1 MPTTHPTHPTHPT
14 DHMTDHPTGPS
25 RRLRRVAASALAAA
39 LVLLPATA
47 ASAHVRV
54 VPDSTAAGG
63 YALLTF
69 RVPNESD
76 SASTT
81 RVEVT
86 LPTDHPLTYAAVQPV
101 PGWTAEVV
109 EAALPTP
116 VEVGGTTITTA
127 PRTVTWTAEAGSGIA
142 PGQFQQFPLSVG
154 PLPDAGTTVLLP
166 AVQTYSDGTA
176 VAWDEP
182 VPAGGEEPEHPA
194 PELVTTGA
202 AAEEQAG
209 HTGHADHAGHGS
221 SSSASSTAPGGGAG
235 WGAAGW
241 LGLAGAVLGAAGLAV
256 ALTGRRR
263 AA

>member
-1 MPTTHPTHPTHPT
+1 VPTTHPAHPTCRT
-14 DHMTDHPTGPS
+14 TRSTAGPG
-25 RRLRRVAASALAAA
+25 RRLRPAAATALAAA
-39 LVLLPATA
+39 LVLVPAAA

-63 YALLTF
+63 HALLTF

-76 SASTT
+76 TASTT

-101 PGWTAEVV
+101 PGWTARVV
-109 EAALPTP
+109 EAALPAP
-116 VEVGGTTITTA
+116 VDVGGATITTA
-127 PRTVTWTAEAGSGIA
+127 PRTVTWTADAGSGIA

-154 PLPDAGTTVLLP
+154 PLPDAGTSVLLP

-182 VPAGGEEPEHPA
+182 VPASGEEPEHPA
-194 PELVTTGA
+194 PELVTTEA
-202 AAEEQAG
+202 
-209 HTGHADHAGHGS
+209 TGEHAGHGATATATAETAEAAEAAEV
-221 SSSASSTAPGGGAG
+221 ASTPAAGAG
-235 WGAAGW
+235 WGAGGW
-241 LGLAGAVLGAAGLAV
+241 LGLVGAVLGAAGLVV
-256 ALTGRRR
+256 ALLGRRR

>member
-1 MPTTHPTHPTHPT
+1 VPTTHPTHPTCRT
-14 DHMTDHPTGPS
+14 TRSTAGPG
-25 RRLRRVAASALAAA
+25 RRLRPAAATALAAA
-39 LVLLPATA
+39 LVLVPAAA

-63 YALLTF
+63 HALLTF

-76 SASTT
+76 TASTT

-86 LPTDHPLTYAAVQPV
+86 LPTDHPLTHVAVQPV
-101 PGWTAEVV
+101 PGWTAAVV
-109 EAALPTP
+109 EAALPAP
-116 VEVGGTTITTA
+116 VDVGGATITTA
-127 PRTVTWTAEAGSGIA
+127 PRTVTWTADPGSGIA
-142 PGQFQQFPLSVG
+142 PGQFQQFPLSAG

-202 AAEEQAG
+202 GAAAGEHAG
-209 HTGHADHAGHGS
+209 HTAAAPEPASGAG
-221 SSSASSTAPGGGAG
+221 AAPAPGAG
-235 WGAAGW
+235 WGAGGW
-241 LGLAGAVLGAAGLAV
+241 LGLTGAALGAAGLVV
-256 ALTGRRR
+256 ALLGRRR